1 MLPGS
6 LKVRIKQ
13 IFAGDKLLCY
23 FRAEPGPE
31 WSPAACDQFEALTF
45 CAMWKVVWAK
55 VMEYKA
61 SGVPCVALMDT
72 TQAGEDR
79 DIGQEMV
86 RQGFASWVDKGGQI

>member
-1 MLPGS
+1 M
-6 LKVRIKQ
+6 
-13 IFAGDKLLCY
+13 
-23 FRAEPGPE
+23 
-31 WSPAACDQFEALTF
+31 
-45 CAMWKVVWAK
+45 WAK

-86 RQGFASWVDKGGQI
+86 MQGFASWVENGSDLEDGSH